1 MIKCDKGVI
10 EIKGTSVQLLTETVG
25 ILKSLIADKVIE
37 PMDVMAIASI
47 VLEDI
52 GFKVVHGT
60 EEDLKRIF
68 EEALDDDDESD
79 DSDSLDDLDDS
90 DDSDGFD
97 EEDIFRFLRGDK

>member
-1 MIKCDKGVI
+1 MIRCDKGVI
-10 EIKGTSVQLLTETVG
+10 EIKGTSAQLLTETVG

-37 PMDVMAIASI
+37 PMGVMAIASI
-47 VLEDI
+47 VLEDV

-68 EEALDDDDESD
+68 EEALDEDDESD
-79 DSDSLDDLDDS
+79 DLDDLDDS

-97 EEDIFRFLRGDK
+97 EDDIFKFLRGDK

>member
-10 EIKGTSVQLLTETVG
+10 EIKGTSMQLLTETVG

-52 GFKVVHGT
+52 GIKVVHGT
-60 EEDLKRIF
+60 EEDLKKIF
-68 EEALDDDDESD
+68 EEAFDDDDESD
-79 DSDSLDDLDDS
+79 ESDDS
-90 DDSDGFD
+90 DDDDFD
-97 EEDIFRFLRGDK
+97 EDDIFKFLRGGK